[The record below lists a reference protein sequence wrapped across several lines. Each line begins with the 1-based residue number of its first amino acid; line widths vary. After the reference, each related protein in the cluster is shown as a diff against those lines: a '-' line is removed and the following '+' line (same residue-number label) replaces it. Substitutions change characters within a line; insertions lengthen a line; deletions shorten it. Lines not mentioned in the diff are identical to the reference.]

1 MPDQFWSLT
10 LTEFLDLIEGYKWR
24 NEREWERTAQLAVWT
39 SQKLKKNVTAKKLIG
54 KESKK
59 KKTTPEETK
68 AVLTDLTN
76 RFGGTLETESR

>member
-1 MPDQFWSLT
+1 MPEQFWSLT

-39 SQKLKKNVTAKKLIG
+39 SQKLRKNTTARKLLG
-54 KESKK
+54 KEAKK

-68 AVLTDLTN
+68 SVLLDLTN
-76 RFGGTLETESR
+76 QLGGKLETESR